1 MMNWI
6 GLVASYAYVFGF
18 MGLATLLMKRG
29 ALAPANTRK
38 IVHIG
43 VAHWWLIA
51 MATMDN
57 PLIVSVG
64 PASFIAINAA
74 TLRFRLLP
82 TMDAA
87 AGRGNLGTLWFPV
100 SLLVLA
106 NLCWRRV
113 MPIWVGGIGVLIMG
127 WGDGLASVVG
137 ERAGR
142 QFRIWGGRKSLAGSA
157 AMFAASLVVCLVF
170 TLLFGRR
177 LSGSLPIL
185 AAAAATAALAAGV
198 ELLTP
203 FGLDNLT
210 VPLLS
215 SLFYLGV
222 FA

>member
-1 MMNWI
+1 
-6 GLVASYAYVFGF
+6 
-18 MGLATLLMKRG
+18 
-29 ALAPANTRK
+29 
-38 IVHIG
+38 
-43 VAHWWLIA
+43 
-51 MATMDN
+51 
-57 PLIVSVG
+57 
-64 PASFIAINAA
+64 
-74 TLRFRLLP
+74 
-82 TMDAA
+82 
-87 AGRGNLGTLWFPV
+87 
-100 SLLVLA
+100 
-106 NLCWRRV
+106 

-142 QFRIWGGRKSLAGSA
+142 QFRVWGGRKSLAGSA